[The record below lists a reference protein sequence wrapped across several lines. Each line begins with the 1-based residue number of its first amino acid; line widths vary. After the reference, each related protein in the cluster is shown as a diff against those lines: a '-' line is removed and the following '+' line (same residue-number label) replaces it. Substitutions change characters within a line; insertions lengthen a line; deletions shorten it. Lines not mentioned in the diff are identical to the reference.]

1 MRRRAPC
8 REPLYALWLCCSFVG
23 VRGSASGPS
32 GGSEPGGLG
41 ARRAP
46 TVRVHR
52 SAGPPGLVSGYANAT
67 RAYALRVT
75 RGCAVSACLAHALP
89 RCNLFRSLAPVRA
102 LPTSVVCDSRSR
114 VSSLCCH
121 ALWTLL
127 GCMPCCLLTHLRLLQ
142 LCMGSI
148 WPRRLVPVAVACA
161 CPASLARSPSRRS
174 RAVCAGTLPPSS
186 CLSRLS
192 LAGETF
198 DLRSSTLSQARCRL
212 GRRQPTR
219 GKRRARQHV
228 AGCAPP

>member
-1 MRRRAPC
+1 MPRTSICTLALLLLRRRSRFGFGPIWRLGTGRSRCAACAHRARTSVCGSPRARIRV
-8 REPLYALWLCCSFVG
+8 RERDACV
-23 VRGSASGPS
+23 
-32 GGSEPGGLG
+32 
-41 ARRAP
+41 
-46 TVRVHR
+46 
-52 SAGPPGLVSGYANAT
+52 
-67 RAYALRVT
+67 RVT

-192 LAGETF
+192 LAAETF